1 MLKRYIGDRSFYKR
15 VLAIAIPIVIQN
27 GITNFVSLLDNIMV
41 GQIGTL
47 QMSGVSIVNNLVFVF
62 NLCIFGGASGAG
74 IYVSQFFG
82 QQNHQGIRHAFR
94 YKLLFCLLISILG
107 IGVFLLGGDALIN
120 SYLLGEGDPA
130 EAAMTLDFAR
140 RYLSVMLWGL
150 VPFALS
156 NAYAGT
162 LRECGQTVLPMVAG
176 VVAVF
181 VNLFFNY
188 VLIFGH
194 FGAPAMGV
202 TGAALATVISRYV
215 ELLIVVIWTHLHSKK
230 NPFVKGLYRGFHI
243 PGRLAWGMTLRSL
256 PMLLNEALWSSGEA
270 TLNQIFSTR
279 GLDVMPALNI
289 CGTIFNIGNVAVI
302 AMGCTVGIIMGQL
315 QGAGNPPE
323 KLWDANRKLTAFSL
337 AIGVVFC
344 GLLSAVSGIF
354 PLLYNTTEAI
364 RHTASN
370 MILISALYLP
380 ILACIQPIYFTVRS
394 GGKTGITFLFDSG
407 FSWGVMVPVVAILC
421 HFTSI
426 PILPLFF
433 VGRVVGIGKCII
445 GSFILKKGTWIQNL
459 TT

>member
-47 QMSGVSIVNNLVFVF
+47 QMSGVSIVNNLIFVF
-62 NLCIFGGASGAG
+62 NLCIFGGAAGAG
-74 IYVSQFFG
+74 IYVSQFYG
-82 QQNHQGIRHAFR
+82 QQNNDGIRHAFR
-94 YKLLFCLLISILG
+94 YKLLFCLILSLLG
-107 IGVFLLGGDALIN
+107 IGVFLVGGDTLVN
-120 SYLLGEGDPA
+120 SYLLGDGDPA
-130 EAAMTLDFAR
+130 DAAMTLSFAR
-140 RYLSVMLWGL
+140 DYLKMMLWGL
-150 VPFALS
+150 IPFALT

-176 VVAVF
+176 VIAVF
-181 VNLFFNY
+181 VNLVLNY
-188 VLIFGH
+188 ILIFGH

-215 ELLIVVIWTHLHSKK
+215 ELVIVMVWTHAHNQR
-230 NPFVKGLYRGFHI
+230 NPFIKGLYRSFRI
-243 PGRLAWGMTLRSL
+243 PRHLVWGITVRSL
-256 PMLLNEALWSSGEA
+256 PMLMNEALWSGGEA

-289 CGTIFNIGNVAVI
+289 CSTIFNIGNVAVI

-323 KLWDANRKLTAFSL
+323 KLWDTNRKLTAFSL
-337 AIGVVFC
+337 VIGIVFC
-344 GLLSAVSGIF
+344 GLLASVSGVF
-354 PLLYNTTEAI
+354 PLLYNTSDAI
-364 RHTASN
+364 RHTASQ
-370 MILISALYLP
+370 MILICALYLP

-407 FSWGVMVPVVAILC
+407 FSWAVMVPVVAILC
-421 HFTSI
+421 HFTSV

-433 VGRVVGIGKCII
+433 VGRVIGIGKCII
-445 GSFILKKGTWIQNL
+445 GYFILKRGTWIQNL